1 MEKLKYLWDDNDWL
15 KAIVIIILYLGFA
28 FYLGQ
33 LWILLS
39 IAASFI
45 WLIISRKKANSK
57 RLLPAAIL
65 LLGIIALF
73 IPNPF
78 HDTAKS
84 KTLKDIPSGLV
95 KIPDIV
101 LNDKETAQAYL
112 DKADIKVNFIS
123 VTSYDSGISPGK
135 VSFDKNQPGVKS
147 FDGSEYKLKDK
158 DAWDESYIKKGDTL
172 IVKVA
177 DKDQVSAP
185 TSSSSVVPNSSV
197 SENSNDESVSASDNR
212 ASDDSEV
219 KTLLYLQSK
228 TVIQQ
233 KQNITGIKINNSSN
247 DFVFV
252 DNDGSGKSWLVT
264 GQFNWQGETHYFT
277 ISLLFNKSILEKSV
291 NLVNNADLTYDV
303 EQVTIQ

>member
-1 MEKLKYLWDDNDWL
+1 MEKLKNLWDDNDWL
-15 KAIVIIILYLGFA
+15 KAIVVIILYLGFA

-33 LWILLS
+33 FWVLLS
-39 IAASFI
+39 IAVSFI
-45 WLIISRKKANSK
+45 WLIISRKKENSK
-57 RLLPAAIL
+57 RLLPAAII
-65 LLGIIALF
+65 LLGIITLF
-73 IPNPF
+73 MPSPF
-78 HDTAKS
+78 HNTAKS

-101 LNDKETAQAYL
+101 SNDKETAQAYL
-112 DKADIKVNFIS
+112 DKAGIKVNFIS
-123 VTSYDSGISPGK
+123 VTSYDSGIAPDK
-135 VSFDKNQPGVKS
+135 VSFDKNQPGVKT
-147 FDGSEYKLKDK
+147 FDGSEYELKDK

-177 DKDQVSAP
+177 DKIQSSAP
-185 TSSSSVVPNSSV
+185 STSSSVAPNSSV
-197 SENSNDESVSASDNR
+197 SKSSNGELVGTSGNR
-212 ASDDSEV
+212 ASDDSEI

-247 DFVFV
+247 NFVFV

-277 ISLLFNKSILEKSV
+277 INFMFNKNILDKSV

-303 EQVTIQ
+303 QQATIQ